1 MPKFKTT
8 SEALKIVH
16 NKEQIRNLGIIAH
29 VDHGKTTTSDSLLAA
44 TGMLSPSVAGQ
55 ALALDY
61 MELEQSRQMTIK
73 AANVTLY
80 YEKEGMPYVI
90 NLIDTPGHID
100 FTGKVTRSLRAVDGA
115 IVVVDSVEGIMTQ
128 TETVTRQALEER
140 VRPVLYINKIDR
152 LIKELR
158 LNPDQMQKWLFNIVA
173 DFNRLVETHAEKEY
187 REKWKVTI
195 QDSMVA
201 FGSSKDKWG
210 FNSDL
215 AKTTGKGFKDI
226 YNAYTTGN
234 PADLGK
240 DLPLHEALLGM
251 VVRHHP
257 PPHVAQAYRIP
268 KIWSGGDLTSDVGKA
283 LLACDENGPMVM
295 MVTNVVVDP
304 AAGLVGVGRLFSG
317 QIANGDEVY
326 LLNSKRQ
333 GKIQSVQIFMGFQR
347 EIVDT
352 LHAGNIPAILGLDI
366 RSGETISTVKDVV
379 PFESIHYVSEPVVTQ
394 AVEAKHPR
402 DLPKLVEAMRR
413 LNIEDPNLIITIN
426 QESGETLMAGMGVL
440 HLEIATTMLQQQG
453 LDIITSPPITNYREA
468 IRTPA
473 GPIMSRSPN
482 RHNKIFIKVEP
493 LASDI
498 IELIR
503 KGELSDTTD
512 KKTIVKLLRDHGWD
526 SDTSRTVVTVDT
538 RGNLLCEETKGV
550 QFLQESMDSMRSG
563 FEDVM
568 QNGPL
573 AYELCRGI
581 KVTLTHYVPHEDPAH
596 RTYAQLMPATRRAIL
611 GAMLSGNPTLL
622 EPVLGIEVKGP
633 ADQIGA
639 ITGVISGKRGK
650 LVNIEQREVL
660 TIVEGEIPAA
670 ETLDLSE
677 KMRGA
682 TAGRAVWNT
691 YFKLWQAVPT
701 NMLPVL
707 VEQIRKRKGLPVE
720 PPKASEFIDNE

>member
-1 MPKFKTT
+1 MPKFKST

-16 NKEQIRNLGIIAH
+16 NREQLRNMGIIAH
-29 VDHGKTTTSDSLLAA
+29 VDHGKTTTADSLLAA
-44 TGMLSPSVAGQ
+44 CGMLSPSVAGQ

-61 MELEQSRQMTIK
+61 MELEQQRQMTIK

-80 YEKEGMPYVI
+80 YEKEGKPYVI

-115 IVVVDSVEGIMTQ
+115 IVVVDAVEGIMTQ
-128 TETVTRQALEER
+128 TDTVTRQALEER

-158 LNPDQMQKWLFNIVA
+158 LNPEQMQKWLSNIVA

-210 FNSDL
+210 FNADL
-215 AKTTGKGFKDI
+215 AKTTGMGFKDI
-226 YNAYTTGN
+226 YTAYTTGD
-234 PADLGK
+234 PKTLGEK
-240 DLPLHEALLGM
+240 LPLHEALLGM

-268 KIWSGGDLTSDVGKA
+268 KIWSGGDLNSEVGKA

-304 AAGLVGVGRLFSG
+304 AAGLVGTGRLFSG
-317 QIANGDEVY
+317 QISNGDEVY
-326 LLNSKRQ
+326 LLNSKRT

-352 LHAGNIPAILGLDI
+352 LPAGNIPAILGLDI
-366 RSGETISTVKDVV
+366 RSGETISTLKDVV

-440 HLEIATTMLQQQG
+440 HLEIATTMLQRQG
-453 LDIITSPPITNYREA
+453 LEIITSAPITNYREA
-468 IRTPA
+468 IRTGA

-493 LASDI
+493 LAPDI
-498 IELIR
+498 VELIR
-503 KGELSDTTD
+503 KGELSDNTD

-526 SDTSRTVVTVDT
+526 SDSSRTVVTVDN

-563 FEDVM
+563 FEAVM

-573 AYELCRGI
+573 AYELCRGV

-611 GAMLSGNPTLL
+611 GAMLSANPTLL

-670 ETLDLSE
+670 ETMDLSE
-677 KMRGA
+677 TMRGA

-691 YFKLWQAVPT
+691 YFKLWQPVPT
-701 NMLPVL
+701 NMLWPL
-707 VEQIRKRKGLPVE
+707 VEAIRKRKGLPVE

>member
-1 MPKFKTT
+1 MPKFKST

-16 NKEQIRNLGIIAH
+16 NREQIRNLGIIAH

-44 TGMLSPSVAGQ
+44 CGMLSPSVAGQ

-61 MELEQSRQMTIK
+61 MELEQQRQMTIK

-80 YEKEGMPYVI
+80 YEKEGKPYVI

-158 LNPDQMQKWLFNIVA
+158 LNPDQMQKWLSNIVA
-173 DFNRLVETHAEKEY
+173 DFNRLIETHAEKEY

-210 FNSDL
+210 FNADL

-226 YNAYTTGN
+226 YNAYTTGS

-268 KIWSGGDLTSDVGKA
+268 KIWSGGDLNSDVGKA

-304 AAGLVGVGRLFSG
+304 AAGLVGTGRLFSG
-317 QIANGDEVY
+317 QISNGDEVY
-326 LLNSKRQ
+326 LLNSKRT

-352 LHAGNIPAILGLDI
+352 LPAGNIPAILGLDI

-440 HLEIATTMLQQQG
+440 HLEIATTMIQQQG
-453 LDIITSPPITNYREA
+453 LEIITSAPITNYREA
-468 IRTPA
+468 IRTGA

-493 LASDI
+493 LAPDI

-503 KGELSDTTD
+503 KGELSDMTD

-526 SDTSRTVVTVDT
+526 SDSSRTVVTVDS

-573 AYELCRGI
+573 AYELCRGV

-611 GAMLSGNPTLL
+611 GAMLSANPTLL

-650 LVNIEQREVL
+650 LVNIEQKEVI

-670 ETLDLSE
+670 ETVDLSE
-677 KMRGA
+677 TMRGA

-691 YFKLWQAVPT
+691 YFKLWQPVPT
-701 NMLPVL
+701 NMLAPL
-707 VEQIRKRKGLPVE
+707 VESIRKRKGLPVE
-720 PPKASEFIDNE
+720 APKASEFIDNE